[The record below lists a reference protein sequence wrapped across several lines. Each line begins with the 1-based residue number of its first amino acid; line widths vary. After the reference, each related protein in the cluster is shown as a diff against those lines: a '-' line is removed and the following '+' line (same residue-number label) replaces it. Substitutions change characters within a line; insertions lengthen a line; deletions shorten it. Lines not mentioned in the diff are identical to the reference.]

1 LPRLRETPS
10 DPISLDAGSA
20 RALAE
25 PAMAASLEGTSP
37 LAEVGHDYDAYFIVG
52 GYGVMWDLHPDQ
64 RLHQLLAVAWDE
76 RKIVGGV
83 CHGPSALA
91 GVVLPAG
98 GSLVEGWRVTAFS
111 SDEDVATGMA
121 AVLPCSPEDELRKA
135 GARYEKADQLFG
147 VHVAVDG
154 RLVTGQNP
162 PSASAV
168 GLALPQMLTS

>member
-1 LPRLRETPS
+1 M
-10 DPISLDAGSA
+10 LDAGAA

-52 GYGVMWDLHPDQ
+52 GYGVMWDLHTDQ

-76 RKIVGGV
+76 GKIVG
-83 CHGPSALA
+83 C
-91 GVVLPAG
+91 
-98 GSLVEGWRVTAFS
+98 VEGWRVTAFS
-111 SDEDVATGMA
+111 NDEDVATGMA

-147 VHVAVDG
+147 VHVVVDG
-154 RLVTGQNP
+154 QLVTGQNP

-168 GLALPQMLTS
+168 GLALVQMLTS